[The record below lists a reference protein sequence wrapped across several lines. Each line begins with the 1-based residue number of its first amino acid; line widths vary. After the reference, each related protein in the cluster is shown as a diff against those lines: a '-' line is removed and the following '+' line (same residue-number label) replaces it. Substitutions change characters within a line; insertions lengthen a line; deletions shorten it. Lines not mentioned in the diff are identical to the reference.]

1 MYGFPLFG
9 ALASQG
15 NLTVGF
21 VSALAG
27 LGDDSRVMQISAP
40 VQPGNSGGPLLDM
53 SGNVVGVVT
62 AKIDAIKV
70 AELIGD
76 IPQNVNFAIKASVVR
91 TFLDSHG
98 INYGT
103 EPSDRALSSAD
114 VADRA
119 KRFTVLVEC
128 WN

>member
-1 MYGFPLFG
+1 MFGYPLYG

-15 NLTVGF
+15 NLTVG
-21 VSALAG
+21 VISALAG

-62 AKIDAIKV
+62 AKIDAIRV

-76 IPQNVNFAIKASVVR
+76 IPQNVNFAIKASVVLA
-91 TFLDSHG
+91 FLDSHDV
-98 INYGT
+98 NYRT
-103 EPSDRALSSAD
+103 ETSDRILSAAD

-128 WN
+128 WK

>member
-1 MYGFPLFG
+1 
-9 ALASQG
+9 
-15 NLTVGF
+15 
-21 VSALAG
+21 
-27 LGDDSRVMQISAP
+27 
-40 VQPGNSGGPLLDM
+40 M

-103 EPSDRALSSAD
+103 DPSDPPPLHTPN
-114 VADRA
+114 
-119 KRFTVLVEC
+119 F
-128 WN
+128 

>member
-1 MYGFPLFG
+1 
-9 ALASQG
+9 
-15 NLTVGF
+15 
-21 VSALAG
+21 
-27 LGDDSRVMQISAP
+27 
-40 VQPGNSGGPLLDM
+40 M

-91 TFLDSHG
+91 GFLDSHDV
-98 INYGT
+98 NYRI
-103 EPSDRALSSAD
+103 ESSDRTLSPAD

-119 KRFTVLVEC
+119 KRFTVLVAC
-128 WN
+128 WR